1 MFEWAWRGVGLVMI
15 SSACSGASPEED
27 ARAVQASGANSEN
40 ALTPTLPS
48 PPSSSMPQAAA
59 FASFVDPVTGQAL
72 QDVRDADREIVRFE
86 LQSQSMIWA
95 ATGNPVGGWITNGN
109 DLRWERS
116 GGAFR
121 VRFGSEAGER
131 RAYFTEA
138 DRGTICNLSISAPEQ
153 LSISPTSETPPGS

>member
-1 MFEWAWRGVGLVMI
+1 MFEWARRGVWLMMI
-15 SSACSGASPEED
+15 SSACSSADSGDD
-27 ARAVQASGANSEN
+27 ARAANASGAASES
-40 ALTPTLPS
+40 ALAPALGSLPS
-48 PPSSSMPQAAA
+48 GSAARDPA
-59 FASFVDPVTGQAL
+59 FASFVDPATGQAL
-72 QDVRDADREIVRFE
+72 QDVRDADREIVRFGLE
-86 LQSQSMIWA
+86 SQSMIWA

-109 DLRWERS
+109 DLRWQRS

-153 LSISPTSETPPGS
+153 LSISATSETPPGS